1 MAKKGD
7 VLREPVTR
15 EEVIDLLAEIVD
27 ADREDYIDLRPVLA
41 NAAVEMLDRLRAERE
56 VALHVGEPDTF
67 QAPAVATS
75 ARAALSTT
83 LAESQAKM
91 QGLIDELKAKED
103 ETQAVIRAAQ
113 AEADKKAKEALAE
126 KLQEHQRK
134 LTASRHAL
142 EQILG
147 DIEVAC
153 EERPIPPHHS
163 SWHTLVDNGGMA
175 AFFDEWKKWGDRVV
189 GICKNGMGRLG
200 RSGI

>member
-7 VLREPVTR
+7 VLRDPVTR

-67 QAPAVATS
+67 QAPAVTS

-83 LAESQAKM
+83 LDGAHREM
-91 QGLIDELKAKED
+91 QRLVDELKAKED

-153 EERPIPPHHS
+153 DERPIPPHHS
-163 SWHTLVDNGGMA
+163 SWHTLVDNGGMQ
-175 AFFDEWKKWGDRVV
+175 AFFDDWKKWGDRVV